1 MEPGNPVVKSA
12 LKIVA
17 FTNSDPTSGIIAL
30 LETALEALDETGQPV
45 TAALVAAAIDA
56 YVKASRLAPLPAP
69 TESLH

>member
-1 MEPGNPVVKSA
+1 VKSA

-17 FTNSDPTSGIIAL
+17 FTNSDPTTGIIAL

-56 YVKASRLAPLPAP
+56 YVKSTRLAPPAAP
-69 TESLH
+69 AEVLH